1 MLRKSYLPLTRLGE
15 CGLMSPKFQV
25 YKDSAEKIR
34 FRVLSNNNQVVA
46 FGEACENHEVCLKGI
61 AEVQKN
67 CNVALEDLT
76 VEDCPVIPNP
86 KFEVYTDVTGLFRFR
101 LKDAEGRTIVQ
112 GEGCGSKEGCLDGI
126 EVVKSCMNA
135 LVEDPF
141 STEVMLEVEIPQVP
155 AISIKEATMIVTPP
169 PAVAPTPEP
178 APIPVAPQP
187 TIPAVTI
194 RLGDYPMPKP
204 VPQALEMLPVVSML
218 TILGLELAAGFTRG
232 VFTAAVS
239 TREVAY
245 RTNVVHVVTDNKG
258 F

>member
-1 MLRKSYLPLTRLGE
+1 
-15 CGLMSPKFQV
+15 MSPKFQV

-34 FRVLSNNNQVVA
+34 FRVISNNNQVVA

-61 AEVQKN
+61 TEVQKN

-101 LKDAEGRTIVQ
+101 LKDAEGRTIIQ
-112 GEGCGSKEGCLDGI
+112 GEGCGSKEGCLDGV

-141 STEVMLEVEIPQVP
+141 TTEVMLEVEIPKVP
-155 AISIKEATMIVTPP
+155 AISIKEASMTVTPP
-169 PAVAPTPEP
+169 PPVVPTPAPEP
-178 APIPVAPQP
+178 APIPVAAPQS
-187 TIPAVTI
+187 TTPAVTI
-194 RLGDYPMPKP
+194 RLGDYPKP
-204 VPQALEMLPVVSML
+204 LPQALEMLPVVSML
-218 TILGLELAAGFTRG
+218 TLLGFELVAGFTRG
-232 VFTAAVS
+232 VFTAATT

-245 RTNVVHVVTDNKG
+245 RSNIVHVVTEKKG